1 MSRKDRPDESSKISR
16 TLAPFEVI
24 LSSIGDGLIATDNQG
39 SIIFINQVAKE
50 LTGWSADEAHGQ
62 PLQDVFRIIN
72 EDTRD
77 EVENPALRAIRE
89 GIVFG
94 LANHTILIRKDGTE
108 IPIDDSGSPIR
119 DATGELVGAIL
130 IFRDITERRKAERRR
145 GILAAIVESSE
156 DAIISKTLEGVIDS
170 WNQAAERLFEY
181 SANEAIGQPITIII
195 PPDRLKE
202 EEMILGRLRRGERI
216 EHLETVR
223 VSRSGHPVTVEITV
237 SPVRNGKGEIIGA
250 SKIARDISARK
261 EVEVARAELHKSEQ
275 QARKI
280 AEEASL
286 AKDEFLAQVSH
297 ELRNPLNSI
306 LGWANMMRQG
316 KVKDEEITR
325 GLETIERNTRHQIRL
340 VEDLLDIS
348 RAIKGQIHL
357 NVQPV
362 EIGKVIDAALDSIRP
377 AIEAKSLELRTQI
390 KTRGSIIDAD
400 PDRFQEIL
408 WNLLSNAVKFTPK
421 GGKIEFNVER
431 FEHHLEVVISD
442 SGVGIDPEFLPLAFE
457 RFRQAKQPADRKVG
471 GLGLGLAI
479 VRHLVELHG
488 GTVTASSAGQGQ
500 GAAFRITLPSK
511 TTTSGQLA

>member
-1 MSRKDRPDESSKISR
+1 MSPNPSDEPRNISQ
-16 TLAPFEVI
+16 TIAPFEVI

-39 SIIFINQVAKE
+39 SIIFINQVAQE

-62 PLQDVFRIIN
+62 PLRNVFRIIN

-77 EVENPALRAIRE
+77 EVENPALRAVRE

-108 IPIDDSGSPIR
+108 IPIDDSGSPIK
-119 DATGELVGAIL
+119 DASGELVGAIL

-156 DAIISKTLEGVIDS
+156 DAIISKTLNGVIDS
-170 WNQAAERLFEY
+170 WNSAAERLFEY
-181 SANEAIGQPITIII
+181 TADEAIGQSIKIII
-195 PPDRLKE
+195 PPERLNE
-202 EEMILGRLRRGERI
+202 EEMILQRLRRGERI

-223 VSRSGHPVTVEITV
+223 VSKSGHPVTVEITV

-250 SKIARDISARK
+250 SKIARDITLRK
-261 EVEVARAELHKSEQ
+261 QLEVERAELHRSEQ

-306 LGWANMMRQG
+306 LGWAAMVRQR
-316 KVKDEEITR
+316 KVQDDELDR
-325 GLETIERNTRHQIRL
+325 GLETIERNAKLQIKL
-340 VEDLLDIS
+340 VEDLIDIS
-348 RAIKGQIHL
+348 RAIKGQIRL

-362 EIGKVIDAALDSIRP
+362 EIGKVVDAALDSIRP
-377 AIEAKSLELRTQI
+377 AIEAKSIELRTQI

-408 WNLLSNAVKFTPK
+408 WNVLSNAVKFTPK

-431 FEHHLEVVISD
+431 LDHHVEVVISD
-442 SGVGIDPEFLPLAFE
+442 SGVGIDPEFLPRVFE
-457 RFRQAKQPADRKVG
+457 RFRQAKQDGDRKVG

-488 GTVTASSAGQGQ
+488 GTVTASSPGPGN

-511 TTTSGQLA
+511 TTTSGQLG